1 MIITIVI
8 IIDLQHTAEE
18 DNDQRDQLQR
28 PSEQVLVRIIM
39 CM

>member
-18 DNDQRDQLQR
+18 DNDQRVQLQR